1 MQKIF
6 SDFEILKLIKDH
18 EAPGVFLK
26 AKKPFNYS
34 PNDLQDIALFSMI
47 LGRRTTSIP
56 KLQEMPFSRKA
67 ALLILKVMRRTYS
80 FVYNAAYRLIK

>member
-34 PNDLQDIALFSMI
+34 LNDLQDIALFSMI
-47 LGRRTTSIP
+47 LGGRTTSIP
-56 KLQEMPFSRKA
+56 KIQEM
-67 ALLILKVMRRTYS
+67 LLEKGCAVNI
-80 FVYNAAYRLIK
+80 